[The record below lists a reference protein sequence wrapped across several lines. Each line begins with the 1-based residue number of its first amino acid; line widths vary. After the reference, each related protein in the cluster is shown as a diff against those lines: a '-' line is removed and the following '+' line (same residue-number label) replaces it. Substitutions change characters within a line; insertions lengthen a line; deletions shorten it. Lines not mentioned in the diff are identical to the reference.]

1 MSPMERF
8 EESINTTL
16 IEGMM
21 GKQCL
26 YYCILFAVF
35 DIIKK
40 KSPTLTS
47 DMV

>member
-26 YYCILFAVF
+26 YYCILLTLL
-35 DIIKK
+35 KK